1 MSVFCR
7 DNVRKF
13 VRVSLLCHQKEEWL
27 NAATHGCGL
36 LLAVA
41 ASFWMVTRLQ
51 QLPSWPAAVG
61 TACIVYC
68 LSLLGLYLAS
78 TLSHVFTQG
87 HWHDRFRR
95 LDQAFIYPLILGTYS
110 PLAAMFFQSTTAWVL
125 FAAMWALAIIGFV
138 SKAWFSY
145 RVEQVSIAIYLILG
159 WAPALIGFPLGDEA
173 VKSELY
179 WMIAGGGVYCAGIV
193 FLLLDKRVWFFHGIW
208 HLFVLGGSAIHF
220 YTIARLIFGA

>member
-1 MSVFCR
+1 
-7 DNVRKF
+7 
-13 VRVSLLCHQKEEWL
+13 
-27 NAATHGCGL
+27 
-36 LLAVA
+36 
-41 ASFWMVTRLQ
+41 
-51 QLPSWPAAVG
+51 
-61 TACIVYC
+61 
-68 LSLLGLYLAS
+68 
-78 TLSHVFTQG
+78 
-87 HWHDRFRR
+87 
-95 LDQAFIYPLILGTYS
+95 
-110 PLAAMFFQSTTAWVL
+110 MFFQSTTAWVL

-173 VKSELY
+173 VKSKLY

-208 HLFVLGGSAIHF
+208 HLFVVGGSAIHF